1 MPGVPDSADS
11 KLSAA
16 LRNHKVDAR
25 DSFPRLVRTILICE
39 TRNSMSSTP
48 APTRRSSLNEWLL
61 LHASFVVIGLITTM
75 LGPIL
80 PSFIHRWSLT
90 DAQAGFFFT
99 TQYFGSF
106 FGVVLTGVVLPRL
119 GFSKAASAG
128 FLAFVVGYAFLGLGA
143 WSISALMV
151 GVNGF
156 GYGLSNP
163 AINLRATQLPSKNTA
178 AAVTFLNFSWSIGS
192 VLCPVLIGFI
202 VPNFGVRYFSV
213 GILSACIVLVGLH
226 YSLRIGPTGDA
237 KVRASHPLPEWI
249 AHLRIPQAIPLFL
262 LFLLYVGVEVAVG
275 GWVAAYEK
283 RMPGMGAVSLMLA
296 PSVYY
301 GFLLLGRGV
310 SPLLLRHVPQVV
322 ISAGGLALATVG
334 GTIIALSSTPHVLYL
349 GAAMAGF
356 GLAPQYPI
364 FVTWLAAIFKQ
375 DSPWIGSLFFSAA
388 GIGGGA
394 VPWLVGIVSDRTGSL
409 RVGLY
414 IPLIITAS
422 MILLALRARPA
433 AQPTAP
439 AVPNDAVSV

>member
-1 MPGVPDSADS
+1 M
-11 KLSAA
+11 LSGA
-16 LRNHKVDAR
+16 LRNHKADR
-25 DSFPRLVRTILICE
+25 GYRFQRLVGSIGLCE
-39 TRNSMSSTP
+39 TRNSMST
-48 APTRRSSLNEWLL
+48 APGATQRNTLREWLL
-61 LHASFVVIGLITTM
+61 LHASFVVIGIITTM

-106 FGVVLTGVVLPRL
+106 FGVVLTGILLPRL
-119 GFSKAASAG
+119 GFSKAAAAG
-128 FLAFVVGYAFLGLGA
+128 FAAFVLGYAFLGLGP
-143 WSISALMV
+143 WIISAFMV

-156 GYGLSNP
+156 GYGLANP

-192 VLCPVLIGFI
+192 VLCPFLIGYVIPNYGVRDFSLGILAVCAVLI
-202 VPNFGVRYFSV
+202 
-213 GILSACIVLVGLH
+213 VLHL
-226 YSLRIGPTGDA
+226 SLRIGPTGDA
-237 KVRASHPLPEWI
+237 KVRASHPLPEWL
-249 AHLRIPQAIPLFL
+249 AHLRIPQAVPLLL

-275 GWVAAYEK
+275 GWVAEFEK
-283 RMPGMGAVSLMLA
+283 RMPGMSAVALMLA

-310 SPLLLRHVPQVV
+310 SPLILRHVPQVV
-322 ISAGGLALATVG
+322 ISAGGLALASVG
-334 GTIIALSSTPHVLYL
+334 GTIIAVSNTPQVLYV

-375 DSPWIGSLFFSAA
+375 DSPWIGSLFFAAA

-409 RVGLY
+409 RAGLY
-414 IPLIITAS
+414 IPLLITVL
-422 MILLALRARPA
+422 MVFLAIRARPHKDSIS
-433 AQPTAP
+433 P
-439 AVPNDAVSV
+439 AVPGDAANA